1 MIQATL
7 SMFSTT
13 TTTSLFKVKY
23 LQYGYFFNQQ
33 WHPASWKTMEVKAS
47 CPKEAI
53 NLAKKRHRRAG
64 QFSVLSE

>member
-1 MIQATL
+1 
-7 SMFSTT
+7 
-13 TTTSLFKVKY
+13 LFKVKY